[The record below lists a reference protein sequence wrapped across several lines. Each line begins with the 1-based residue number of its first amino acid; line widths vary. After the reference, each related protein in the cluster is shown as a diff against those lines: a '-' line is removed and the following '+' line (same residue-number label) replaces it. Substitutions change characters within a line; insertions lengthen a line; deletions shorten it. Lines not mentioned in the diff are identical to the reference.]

1 MLGASELNVIQSFPR
16 IATTGS
22 NRYVMDWLNPSYP
35 DPTVIGQ
42 HPSGGQG
49 SITVKVEHLALN
61 KSDNTENTDVDT
73 ETALTA
79 AELTAAGISTAEQGT
94 RVEIMSTVGVNN
106 LLHSISTGQDKSTI
120 SVLDLGD
127 IFLTDQRGNVPSL
140 TLLSNVWDGT
150 D

>member
-1 MLGASELNVIQSFPR
+1 M
-16 IATTGS
+16 
-22 NRYVMDWLNPSYP
+22 
-35 DPTVIGQ
+35 
-42 HPSGGQG
+42 
-49 SITVKVEHLALN
+49 N

-127 IFLTDQRGNVPSL
+127 IFLTDQKGERAF
-140 TLLSNVWDGT
+140 
-150 D
+150 